1 MEECVVLELSAN
13 AKINLH
19 LEITGRRSDG
29 YHTVD
34 TVMQEISISDRISLT
49 LLPKSEGIRLQC
61 NVPSVPCDTRNIA
74 YKAASKY
81 LELSGVDCGVLIV
94 LEKNIPHEAGLGGG
108 SADGAAVIS
117 GLNLLC
123 DNALDTEQM
132 QRIAV
137 TLGADVPFFLSGG
150 TALMGGIGTDFFER
164 IDTPDLHLVIAKP
177 SVGISTPAAYG
188 YLDRIHNNFTDR
200 LKTNYSPLI
209 NAIRQNSAK
218 AISDSMYNVF
228 ETAAD
233 ELCAPSKELR
243 LFMKDNSYGALL
255 SGSGSAVFAITDG
268 RNHAAKLIDKLIRV
282 FPDCYV
288 EYATTVNNN

>member
-1 MEECVVLELSAN
+1 MELSAN

-61 NVPSVPCDTRNIA
+61 NVPSVPCDARNIA

-81 LELSGVDCGVLIV
+81 LELSCVDCGALII

-108 SADGAAVIS
+108 SADGAAVLA
-117 GLNLLC
+117 GLNNLC
-123 DNALDTEQM
+123 CGVLDGTAM
-132 QRIAV
+132 QSIAAS
-137 TLGADVPFFLSGG
+137 LGADVPFFLYGG
-150 TALMGGIGTDFFER
+150 TALMGGIGTDFVER
-164 IDTPDLHLVIAKP
+164 IGTPDFHLVIAKP
-177 SVGISTPAAYG
+177 PVGISTPAAYG

-200 LKTNYSPLI
+200 LKTDYSPLI

-243 LFMKDNSYGALL
+243 LFMREHSYGAML

-268 RNHAAKLIDKLIRV
+268 RNHSAKLVDKLIRE